1 MMKRYIP
8 LLALLLASLLYP
20 QSKID
25 INDLV
30 EVDGKMY
37 KPLSDKL
44 YSGIVYDSYTG
55 TGEKKLEGF
64 YRNGLKNGEWTWWN
78 VFGGIDSTGNF
89 RKGLFYGQWKFY
101 HSNGQLK
108 AIGNYRNGEGTN
120 RDEYGLTAHGR
131 HGKWTVWY
139 ENGQKQFEGTY
150 KYGKEDGLVTSWYE
164 NGLKW
169 TEGTFKDGIK
179 DGLETWW
186 YENGLKWT
194 EGTYKNGIKD
204 GLETWWYENGLKE
217 GEGTFKDGIKDGLE
231 TWWYEN
237 GLKWTEGTYKYG
249 KEDGKWT
256 VWYENG
262 QKEGEGTFKDGEED
276 GLWTSWYE
284 NGLKEGEGTFK
295 DGELDGLWTSWYEN
309 GQKEIEGTV
318 KDGKEDGKWTE
329 WYENG
334 QIKEEANF
342 KDGELISEK
351 CWDEDGNEYGC
362 DESLTVE
369 ISSSSYDTYPAVW
382 FSPSTGEIIA
392 VETETPPETKYRF
405 WIEPRDPEF
414 NSRLKDTYGVKYIGN
429 GSNYFDDTESIVNIG
444 FSADLL
450 DTGSLEVNNVFYFRT
465 PEGDCLIQ
473 ILNFQESE
481 NYLKFKWKKV

>member
-1 MMKRYIP
+1 MKKT
-8 LLALLLASLLYP
+8 LLYVLL
-20 QSKID
+20 I
-25 INDLV
+25 
-30 EVDGKMY
+30 
-37 KPLSDKL
+37 
-44 YSGIVYDSYTG
+44 SGFCFGQKYELAEDFYD
-55 TGEKKLEGF
+55 
-64 YRNGLKNGEWTWWN
+64 NGLPKS
-78 VFGGIDSTGNF
+78 ISTYKVSKDKIELVKKV
-89 RKGLFYGQWKFY
+89 RW
-101 HSNGQLK
+101 H
-108 AIGNYRNGEGTN
+108 
-120 RDEYGLTAHGR
+120 
-131 HGKWTVWY
+131 
-139 ENGQKQFEGTY
+139 ENGQKSSEKTY
-150 KYGKEDGLVTSWYE
+150 
-164 NGLKW
+164 
-169 TEGTFKDGIK
+169 
-179 DGLETWW
+179 
-186 YENGLKWT
+186 
-194 EGTYKNGIKD
+194 
-204 GLETWWYENGLKE
+204 
-217 GEGTFKDGIKDGLE
+217 
-231 TWWYEN
+231 
-237 GLKWTEGTYKYG
+237 
-249 KEDGKWT
+249 
-256 VWYENG
+256 
-262 QKEGEGTFKDGEED
+262 
-276 GLWTSWYE
+276 
-284 NGLKEGEGTFK
+284 
-295 DGELDGLWTSWYEN
+295 
-309 GQKEIEGTV
+309 

-405 WIEPRDPEF
+405 WIEPNDPEF